1 MKQLVETKAARLRLK
16 LLGASALMVLLA
28 ACGDHPPKDDDDDED
43 PPPQNAAITIVA
55 GDPTASGTRD
65 ATGTSARFNTPRGI
79 TIDASGNLYVAD
91 QVNATIRRITPS
103 GVVTTL
109 AGRAEARE
117 SIDGTGANARFTSP
131 AAIAIDSN
139 NVMVVADARAVRRV
153 GLDGRVDTLFTLP
166 IGSNVASGSLNHVY
180 TGGID
185 VDSSGNV
192 YVTNGYGTRR
202 INSFGVAT
210 MIEGVATQ
218 NNLTGTRDFLPRGVA
233 VDDSNVVYVADLTN
247 TISKVNGTGNG
258 LTRFVGSSGITGSTN
273 GTGTSA
279 SFERVVAMTADP
291 QGNLYVA
298 DGVNNLIRKI
308 TPGGVVS
315 TIAGTVRSTSLKT
328 GPLEGSSFAD
338 LRGITTDGKGNL
350 YATSGHAVI
359 KIVLP

>member
-1 MKQLVETKAARLRLK
+1 MKRTVETKTARVRLE
-16 LLGASALMVLLA
+16 LLGVSALMVLLG
-28 ACGDHPPKDDDDDED
+28 ACGEHPPRDDDDDDD

-55 GDPTASGTRD
+55 GDPTASGSSD

-79 TIDASGNLYVAD
+79 TIDANGNLYVAD

-109 AGRAEARE
+109 AGRVDARE

-131 AAIAIDSN
+131 AAIAIDGN
-139 NVMVVADARAVRRV
+139 NVMFVADALAIRRV
-153 GLDGRVDTLFTLP
+153 GLDGRVDTLTTLP
-166 IGSNVASGSLNHVY
+166 IGSNVSTGSRNHVY
-180 TGGID
+180 AGGID
-185 VDSSGNV
+185 VDSNGNV

-202 INSFGVAT
+202 ITSFGVAT

-218 NNLTGTRDFLPRGVA
+218 NNLSGTRDFLPRGVA
-233 VDDSNVVYVADLTN
+233 VDNSNVVYVADLTN
-247 TISKVNGTGNG
+247 TVSKLNGNG

-308 TPGGVVS
+308 TPGGVVM
-315 TIAGTVRSTSLKT
+315 TIAGTVRSTTLKT

-338 LRGITTDGKGNL
+338 LRGMTTDGKGNL